1 MTSSTKANSQK
12 LTADVGPFLYFC
24 VIIVKERKM
33 QAKQFWTKAYQRN
46 IAKMVGMCC
55 RYVGDR
61 TVAEDLAHEA
71 FLKAIEKSGTYR
83 RLGSFDGWL
92 MRINL
97 NTTLDYLR
105 RQPTFVSFSETDDVE
120 TQNFASLQADPDS
133 EPDPDNPHITPS
145 DLSESEILDA
155 VCALP
160 DKQRAVFNLYVFEN
174 QPHAKIAETL
184 QIGVRSSK
192 RYLSEARAQL
202 QNALNTIVRHK
213 KSGFMILLPFLP
225 WKSHAIDRLC
235 RAKLKH
241 LALSPATPSPLSAV
255 NWTAAPKPGVW
266 MAVTAAKA
274 PAIATGVVATAV
286 TGSVVAWQVQPAPTP
301 ASPAPQETEVTTC
314 VAADSAIVNADTAV
328 VETQCIASPAT
339 DSVDTRHG
347 TSLQEPPYPEQQV
360 KGTESSVSPLPAT
373 SGTSAPASNHSLK
386 KFERNGFHGLKDAR
400 GNVVVYPKYSD
411 IQPFDEYRTG
421 WAMVEIFGFK
431 GFVDSSGKEVV
442 SPQYDDIGKFGRY
455 RDGCALV
462 QKGKFYG
469 FIDTTGKEVVPV
481 KFPLQELTK

>member
-1 MTSSTKANSQK
+1 
-12 LTADVGPFLYFC
+12 
-24 VIIVKERKM
+24 M

-46 IAKMVGMCC
+46 IGKMVGVCC

-61 TVAEDLAHEA
+61 AVAEDLAHEA

-97 NTTLDYLR
+97 TTTLDYLR
-105 RQPTFVSFSETDDVE
+105 RQPQFLSMEGIVE
-120 TQNFASLQADPDS
+120 TQCFASLQDETDTDVVETQCIASLQTDTN
-133 EPDPDNPHITPS
+133 ETHISAS
-145 DLSESEILDA
+145 DLTESEILSA
-155 VCALP
+155 ICALP

-174 QPHAKIAETL
+174 QSHAKIAETL
-184 QIGVRSSK
+184 KIGVRSSK
-192 RYLSEARAQL
+192 RYLSEARTQL
-202 QNALNTIVRHK
+202 QNTLNNLVQHK
-213 KSGFMILLPFLP
+213 EKSLMILLPFLP

-286 TGSVVAWQVQPAPTP
+286 TGSVVAWQAQPAPTP
-301 ASPAPQETEVTTC
+301 ASPTPQETAVTTC

-328 VETQCIASPAT
+328 VIVNADSAVVETQNFSF
-339 DSVDTRHG
+339 
-347 TSLQEPPYPEQQV
+347 LQTEINEHPTIEKDPEQQV

-373 SGTSAPASNHSLK
+373 SPTSAPASHHGLI

-400 GNVVVYPKYSD
+400 GNVVVYPKYSE

-442 SPQYDDIGKFGRY
+442 HPQYDDIGKFGRY

>member
-1 MTSSTKANSQK
+1 
-12 LTADVGPFLYFC
+12 
-24 VIIVKERKM
+24 M

-61 TVAEDLAHEA
+61 AVAEDLAHEA
-71 FLKAIEKSGTYR
+71 FLKAIEKSGSYR

-97 NTTLDYLR
+97 NTTMDYLR
-105 RQPTFVSFSETDDVE
+105 RQPQFLSMDDDTVGS
-120 TQNFASLQADPDS
+120 QFIASASD
-133 EPDPDNPHITPS
+133 EPDETCIAAS
-145 DLSESEILDA
+145 DLTESEILSA
-155 VCALP
+155 ICALP
-160 DKQRAVFNLYVFEN
+160 EKQRAVFNLYVFEN

-202 QNALNTIVRHK
+202 QIALNNLVRHK
-213 KSGFMILLPFLP
+213 KSGLMILLPFLP

-241 LALSPATPSPLSAV
+241 LALSPAAPSPLSAV

-266 MAVTAAKA
+266 MAITAAKA
-274 PAIATGVVATAV
+274 PAITTGVVATAV

-301 ASPAPQETEVTTC
+301 ASPTPQETVVTTC
-314 VAADSAIVNADTAV
+314 VAIDSDTTHANNDTAAV
-328 VETQCIASPAT
+328 GTRFIAPTIPSANPA
-339 DSVDTRHG
+339 SAA
-347 TSLQEPPYPEQQV
+347 EPPYPEQQV

-373 SGTSAPASNHSLK
+373 SGTSAPASNHSLR

>member
-1 MTSSTKANSQK
+1 
-12 LTADVGPFLYFC
+12 
-24 VIIVKERKM
+24 M

-46 IAKMVGMCC
+46 IGKMVGVCC

-61 TVAEDLAHEA
+61 AVAEDLAHEA
-71 FLKAIEKSGTYR
+71 FLKAIEKSETYHH
-83 RLGSFDGWL
+83 LGSFDGWL

-105 RQPTFVSFSETDDVE
+105 RQPQFLSMEDIVE
-120 TQNFASLQADPDS
+120 TQCIASLPTDTN
-133 EPDPDNPHITPS
+133 ETHISAS
-145 DLSESEILDA
+145 DLTESEILDA
-155 VCALP
+155 ICALP
-160 DKQRAVFNLYVFEN
+160 DKQRTVLS
-174 QPHAKIAETL
+174 HAKIAEVL
-184 QIGVRSSK
+184 KIGVRSSK
-192 RYLSEARAQL
+192 RYLSEARTQL
-202 QNALNTIVRHK
+202 QNTLNNLVQHK
-213 KSGFMILLPFLP
+213 EKSLMILLPFLP

-241 LALSPATPSPLSAV
+241 LALSSAAPSPLSAV

-286 TGSVVAWQVQPAPTP
+286 TGSVIAWQAQPAPTP
-301 ASPAPQETEVTTC
+301 ASPTPQETAVTTC

-339 DSVDTRHG
+339 DSVETRHG
-347 TSLQEPPYPEQQV
+347 TSLQELPYPQQQV
-360 KGTESSVSPLPAT
+360 KGTESSVSPLPET

-386 KFERNGFHGLKDAR
+386 KFERNGYYGLKDAHE
-400 GNVVVYPKYSD
+400 NVIVYPKYSD

-431 GFVDSSGKEVV
+431 GFVDSTGKEVV
-442 SPQYDDIGKFGRY
+442 HPQYEDIGKFGRY

>member
-1 MTSSTKANSQK
+1 
-12 LTADVGPFLYFC
+12 
-24 VIIVKERKM
+24 
-33 QAKQFWTKAYQRN
+33 
-46 IAKMVGMCC
+46 MVGVCC

-61 TVAEDLAHEA
+61 AVAEDLAHEA

-97 NTTLDYLR
+97 NTTMDYLR
-105 RQPTFVSFSETDDVE
+105 RQPQFLSMDDDTVGTRFIASESDVVE
-120 TQNFASLQADPDS
+120 TCH
-133 EPDPDNPHITPS
+133 ETCITES
-145 DLSESEILDA
+145 DLSESEILSA
-155 VCALP
+155 IAALP
-160 DKQRAVFNLYVFEN
+160 DKQRTVFNLYVFEN
-174 QPHAKIAETL
+174 QSHAKIAEVL

-192 RYLSEARAQL
+192 RYLAEARAQL
-202 QNALNTIVRHK
+202 QIALNNLVRHK
-213 KSGFMILLPFLP
+213 KSGLMILLPFLP

-301 ASPAPQETEVTTC
+301 ADPTPQETAVTTY
-314 VAADSAIVNADTAV
+314 VTTDTATVDADTAVAIVNTDPAV
-328 VETQCIASPAT
+328 VETQIFA
-339 DSVDTRHG
+339 
-347 TSLQEPPYPEQQV
+347 SLQTEINEHPTIEKDPEQQV

-386 KFERNGFHGLKDAR
+386 KFERNGYYGLKDAHE
-400 GNVVVYPKYSD
+400 NVVVYPKYSE

-431 GFVDSSGKEVV
+431 GFVDSAGQEVV
-442 SPQYDDIGKFGRY
+442 HPQYDEIGKFGLY

-462 QKGKFYG
+462 RKGNFYG
-469 FIDTTGKEVVPV
+469 FIDTAGKEVVPV
-481 KFPLQELTK
+481 THKKSNLVPKS

>member
-1 MTSSTKANSQK
+1 
-12 LTADVGPFLYFC
+12 
-24 VIIVKERKM
+24 
-33 QAKQFWTKAYQRN
+33 QFWTKAYQRN

-61 TVAEDLAHEA
+61 AVAEDLAHEA

-97 NTTLDYLR
+97 NTTMDYLR
-105 RQPTFVSFSETDDVE
+105 RQPQFLSMDEVVETFHETSLRNETDSFVAE
-120 TQNFASLQADPDS
+120 AQ
-133 EPDPDNPHITPS
+133 
-145 DLSESEILDA
+145 DLAPQINNLTESEILNA
-155 VCALP
+155 ICALP
-160 DKQRAVFNLYVFEN
+160 DKQRTVFNLYVFEN
-174 QPHAKIAETL
+174 QSHAKIAEAL

-202 QNALNTIVRHK
+202 QIALNNLVRHK
-213 KSGFMILLPFLP
+213 KSGLMILLPFLP

-286 TGSVVAWQVQPAPTP
+286 TGSVIAWQAQPAPTGP
-301 ASPAPQETEVTTC
+301 TPQETAVTTC
-314 VAADSAIVNADTAV
+314 VATDSTTINADTAV

-339 DSVDTRHG
+339 DSVETRHG

-386 KFERNGFHGLKDAR
+386 KFERNGYYGLQDEK

-442 SPQYDDIGKFGRY
+442 HPQYDEIGKFGLY
-455 RDGCALV
+455 RGGYALV
-462 QKGKFYG
+462 RKGNFYG

>member
-1 MTSSTKANSQK
+1 
-12 LTADVGPFLYFC
+12 
-24 VIIVKERKM
+24 M

-61 TVAEDLAHEA
+61 AVAEDLAHEA

-105 RQPTFVSFSETDDVE
+105 RQPTFVSFAETEGVE
-120 TQNFASLQADPDS
+120 TQNFASLPADTDS
-133 EPDPDNPHITPS
+133 DTDNSRITPS

-160 DKQRAVFNLYVFEN
+160 DKQRTVFNLYVFEN
-174 QPHAKIAETL
+174 QSHAKIAETL

-192 RYLSEARAQL
+192 RYLSEARTQL
-202 QNALNTIVRHK
+202 QQTLKDIVHHK
-213 KSGFMILLPFLP
+213 ETGLMIQLPILP
-225 WKSHAIDRLC
+225 WKLHAIDRLC

-241 LALSPATPSPLSAV
+241 LALSPDAPSPLSTL

-274 PAIATGVVATAV
+274 PAVATGVVATAV
-286 TGSVVAWQVQPAPTP
+286 TGSVVAWQAQPVPAPTHP
-301 ASPAPQETEVTTC
+301 TPQETVVTTC
-314 VAADSAIVNADTAV
+314 VATDSDSTNVNPDTVV
-328 VETQCIASPAT
+328 VETHNFASPAT
-339 DSVDTRHG
+339 
-347 TSLQEPPYPEQQV
+347 EPPYPEQQV
-360 KGTESSVSPLPAT
+360 KGTESSLSPLPAT
-373 SGTSAPASNHSLK
+373 SPTSALTLHHGLI
-386 KFERNGFHGLKDAR
+386 KFERNGYYGLKDAHE
-400 GNVVVYPKYSD
+400 NVVVYPKYSE

-431 GFVDSSGKEVV
+431 GFVDSTGKEVV
-442 SPQYDDIGKFGRY
+442 HPQYDDIGKFGRY
-455 RDGCALV
+455 REGCALV
-462 QKGKFYG
+462 HKGKFYG

>member
-1 MTSSTKANSQK
+1 
-12 LTADVGPFLYFC
+12 
-24 VIIVKERKM
+24 M

-46 IAKMVGMCC
+46 IGKMVGVCC

-61 TVAEDLAHEA
+61 AVAEDLAHEA

-97 NTTLDYLR
+97 NTTMDYLR
-105 RQPTFVSFSETDDVE
+105 RQPQFLSMDDDTVGTRFIASASDIVE
-120 TQNFASLQADPDS
+120 TCHGASLQD
-133 EPDPDNPHITPS
+133 EPDETCISES
-145 DLSESEILDA
+145 DLTESEILDA

-160 DKQRAVFNLYVFEN
+160 DKQRTVFNLYVFEN
-174 QPHAKIAETL
+174 QSHAKIAESL

-202 QNALNTIVRHK
+202 QIALNNLVRHK
-213 KSGFMILLPFLP
+213 KSGLMILLPFLP

-286 TGSVVAWQVQPAPTP
+286 TGSVIAWQAQPAPAPDDPT
-301 ASPAPQETEVTTC
+301 PQETAVTTC

-339 DSVDTRHG
+339 DSVETRHG
-347 TSLQEPPYPEQQV
+347 TSLQEPPYPQQQV

-373 SGTSAPASNHSLK
+373 SPTSAPASHHGLI

>member
-1 MTSSTKANSQK
+1 
-12 LTADVGPFLYFC
+12 
-24 VIIVKERKM
+24 
-33 QAKQFWTKAYQRN
+33 
-46 IAKMVGMCC
+46 MVGVCC

-61 TVAEDLAHEA
+61 SVAEDLAHEA
-71 FLKAIEKSGTYR
+71 FLKAIEKSGSYR

-105 RQPTFVSFSETDDVE
+105 RQPTFLSMDDVVE
-120 TQNFASLQADPDS
+120 TRLIASLQTDTDFDS
-133 EPDPDNPHITPS
+133 DSAS

-160 DKQRAVFNLYVFEN
+160 DKQRTVFNLYVFEN
-174 QPHAKIAETL
+174 QSHAKIAETL

-202 QNALNTIVRHK
+202 QQTLKDIVHHK
-213 KSGFMILLPFLP
+213 ETGLMILLPILP

-286 TGSVVAWQVQPAPTP
+286 TGSVIAYQAQPAPT
-301 ASPAPQETEVTTC
+301 SPAPQETEVTTC
-314 VAADSAIVNADTAV
+314 VATDSDSTHKNNDTAV
-328 VETQCIASPAT
+328 VGTRFIASAIPAIPAIPAST
-339 DSVDTRHG
+339 A
-347 TSLQEPPYPEQQV
+347 EPPYPQQQV

-373 SGTSAPASNHSLK
+373 SPTSAPTSNHSLK
-386 KFERNGFHGLKDAR
+386 KFERNGYYGLKDAHE
-400 GNVVVYPKYSD
+400 NVVVYPKYSD
-411 IQPFDEYRTG
+411 IQPFDEYRIG

-431 GFVDSSGKEVV
+431 GFVDSTGKEVV
-442 SPQYDDIGKFGRY
+442 HPQYEDIGKFGRY

-462 QKGKFYG
+462 HKGKFYG

>member
-1 MTSSTKANSQK
+1 
-12 LTADVGPFLYFC
+12 
-24 VIIVKERKM
+24 M

-61 TVAEDLAHEA
+61 AVAEDLAHEA

-97 NTTLDYLR
+97 NTTMDYLR
-105 RQPTFVSFSETDDVE
+105 RQPTFLSMDDNTVGTRFIASASDVVE
-120 TQNFASLQADPDS
+120 TCHGASLQD
-133 EPDPDNPHITPS
+133 EPDETCISES
-145 DLSESEILDA
+145 DLTESEILDA
-155 VCALP
+155 ICALP
-160 DKQRAVFNLYVFEN
+160 DKQRTVFNLYVFEN
-174 QPHAKIAETL
+174 QSHAKIAEAL

-192 RYLSEARAQL
+192 RYLSEARTQL
-202 QNALNTIVRHK
+202 QIALNNLVRHK
-213 KSGFMILLPFLP
+213 KSGLMILLPFLP

-286 TGSVVAWQVQPAPTP
+286 TGSVIAWQAQPAPTP
-301 ASPAPQETEVTTC
+301 ADPTPQETVVTTY
-314 VAADSAIVNADTAV
+314 VTTDSATVNADTAV
-328 VETQCIASPAT
+328 VIVNADSAVIET
-339 DSVDTRHG
+339 HG
-347 TSLQEPPYPEQQV
+347 RASLQTKINEHPTIEKDPEQQV

-373 SGTSAPASNHSLK
+373 SPTSAPASHHGLI
-386 KFERNGFHGLKDAR
+386 KFERNGFHGLKDTR

>member
-1 MTSSTKANSQK
+1 
-12 LTADVGPFLYFC
+12 
-24 VIIVKERKM
+24 M

-61 TVAEDLAHEA
+61 AVAEDLAHEA
-71 FLKAIEKSGTYR
+71 FLKAIEKSGSYR

-97 NTTLDYLR
+97 NTTMDYLR
-105 RQPTFVSFSETDDVE
+105 RQPQFLSMDDDTVGS
-120 TQNFASLQADPDS
+120 QFIASASD
-133 EPDPDNPHITPS
+133 EPDETCIAAS
-145 DLSESEILDA
+145 DLTESEILSA
-155 VCALP
+155 ICALP
-160 DKQRAVFNLYVFEN
+160 EKQRAVFNLYVFEN

-202 QNALNTIVRHK
+202 QIALNNLVRHK
-213 KSGFMILLPFLP
+213 KSGLMILLPFLP

-241 LALSPATPSPLSAV
+241 LALSPAAPSPLSAV

-266 MAVTAAKA
+266 MAITAAKA
-274 PAIATGVVATAV
+274 PAITTGVVATAV

-301 ASPAPQETEVTTC
+301 ASPTPQETVVTTC
-314 VAADSAIVNADTAV
+314 VAIDSDTTHANNDTAAV
-328 VETQCIASPAT
+328 GTRFIAPTIPSANPA
-339 DSVDTRHG
+339 SAA
-347 TSLQEPPYPEQQV
+347 EPPYPEQQV

-373 SGTSAPASNHSLK
+373 SGTSAPASNHSLR

-431 GFVDSSGKEVV
+431 GFVDSAGQEVV
-442 SPQYDDIGKFGRY
+442 HPQYDEIGKFGLY

-462 QKGKFYG
+462 RKGKFYG

>member
-1 MTSSTKANSQK
+1 
-12 LTADVGPFLYFC
+12 
-24 VIIVKERKM
+24 M

-61 TVAEDLAHEA
+61 AVAEDLAHEA
-71 FLKAIEKSGTYR
+71 FLKAIEKSGSYR

-105 RQPTFVSFSETDDVE
+105 RQPTFVSFAETDDVE
-120 TQNFASLQADPDS
+120 TQNFASLPADPDS
-133 EPDPDNPHITPS
+133 DTDNSRITPS

-160 DKQRAVFNLYVFEN
+160 DKQRTVFNLYVFEN
-174 QPHAKIAETL
+174 QSHAKIAEAL

-192 RYLSEARAQL
+192 RYLSEARTQL
-202 QNALNTIVRHK
+202 QNTLNNLVQHK
-213 KSGFMILLPFLP
+213 EKSLMILLPFLP

-274 PAIATGVVATAV
+274 PAVATGVVATAV
-286 TGSVVAWQVQPAPTP
+286 TGSVVAWQAQPAQTP
-301 ASPAPQETEVTTC
+301 ATPTPQETVVTTC
-314 VAADSAIVNADTAV
+314 VTTDTATVDADTVVVSVNTDPAD
-328 VETQCIASPAT
+328 VETQNFA
-339 DSVDTRHG
+339 
-347 TSLQEPPYPEQQV
+347 SLQTEINEHSVIDEHPKQQV

-373 SGTSAPASNHSLK
+373 SQTSALTLHHGLI
-386 KFERNGFHGLKDAR
+386 KFERNGYYGLKDAHE
-400 GNVVVYPKYSD
+400 NVVVYPKYSE

-431 GFVDSSGKEVV
+431 GFVDSTGKEVV
-442 SPQYDDIGKFGRY
+442 HPQYEDIGKFGRY

-462 QKGKFYG
+462 HKGKFYG
-469 FIDTTGKEVVPV
+469 FIDSTGKEVVPV

>member
-1 MTSSTKANSQK
+1 
-12 LTADVGPFLYFC
+12 
-24 VIIVKERKM
+24 
-33 QAKQFWTKAYQRN
+33 
-46 IAKMVGMCC
+46 MVGMCC

-61 TVAEDLAHEA
+61 SVAEDLAHEA
-71 FLKAIEKSGTYR
+71 FLKAIEKSGSYR

-105 RQPTFVSFSETDDVE
+105 RQPTFVSFAETDDVE
-120 TQNFASLQADPDS
+120 TQNFASLQTDPDS
-133 EPDPDNPHITPS
+133 DTDNSRITPS

-160 DKQRAVFNLYVFEN
+160 DKQRTVFNLYVFEN
-174 QPHAKIAETL
+174 QSHAKIAETL

-202 QNALNTIVRHK
+202 QQTLKDIVHHK
-213 KSGFMILLPFLP
+213 ETGLMILLPILP

-241 LALSPATPSPLSAV
+241 LALSPAGSSPLSAL
-255 NWTAAPKPGVW
+255 NWTAAPKPGIW

-274 PAIATGVVATAV
+274 PAVATGVVATAV
-286 TGSVVAWQVQPAPTP
+286 TGSVVAWQAQPAETP
-301 ASPAPQETEVTTC
+301 AGPTPQETVVTTC
-314 VAADSAIVNADTAV
+314 VTTDSATIDADTVVVSVNTDPAD
-328 VETQCIASPAT
+328 VETQNFA
-339 DSVDTRHG
+339 
-347 TSLQEPPYPEQQV
+347 SLQTEINEHSVIDEHPKQQV

-373 SGTSAPASNHSLK
+373 SPTSAPTSNHSLK
-386 KFERNGFHGLKDAR
+386 KFERNGYYGLKDAHE
-400 GNVVVYPKYSD
+400 NVVVYPKYSE
-411 IQPFDEYRTG
+411 IQPFDEYRIG

-431 GFVDSSGKEVV
+431 GFVDSTGKEVV
-442 SPQYDDIGKFGRY
+442 HPQYEDIGKFGRY

-462 QKGKFYG
+462 HKGKFYG

-481 KFPLQELTK
+481 KFPLQELTR

>member
-1 MTSSTKANSQK
+1 
-12 LTADVGPFLYFC
+12 
-24 VIIVKERKM
+24 M

-55 RYVGDR
+55 RYVGNR
-61 TVAEDLAHEA
+61 AVAEDLAHEA

-97 NTTLDYLR
+97 NTTMDYLR
-105 RQPTFVSFSETDDVE
+105 RQPQFLSMDDDTVGTRFIASESDIVE
-120 TQNFASLQADPDS
+120 TFH
-133 EPDPDNPHITPS
+133 ETCITES
-145 DLSESEILDA
+145 DLNESEILSA
-155 VCALP
+155 IAALP
-160 DKQRAVFNLYVFEN
+160 DKQRTVFNLYVFEN
-174 QPHAKIAETL
+174 QSHAKIAETL

-202 QNALNTIVRHK
+202 QIALNNLVRHK
-213 KSGFMILLPFLP
+213 KSGLMILLPFLP

-274 PAIATGVVATAV
+274 PAVATGVVATAV
-286 TGSVVAWQVQPAPTP
+286 TGSVVAWQVQPAQTP
-301 ASPAPQETEVTTC
+301 ATPTPQETVVTTC
-314 VAADSAIVNADTAV
+314 VTTDTATVDADTAVAIVNTDPAV
-328 VETQCIASPAT
+328 VETQIFA
-339 DSVDTRHG
+339 
-347 TSLQEPPYPEQQV
+347 SLQTEINEHPTIEKDPEQQV

-373 SGTSAPASNHSLK
+373 SPTSALTLHHGLI
-386 KFERNGFHGLKDAR
+386 KFERNGYYGLKDAHE
-400 GNVVVYPKYSD
+400 NVVVYPKYSE

-431 GFVDSSGKEVV
+431 GFVDNAGKEVV
-442 SPQYDDIGKFGRY
+442 HPQYDDIGKFGRY

-462 QKGKFYG
+462 HKGKFYG

>member
-1 MTSSTKANSQK
+1 
-12 LTADVGPFLYFC
+12 
-24 VIIVKERKM
+24 M

-55 RYVGDR
+55 RYVGNR
-61 TVAEDLAHEA
+61 AVAEDLAHEA
-71 FLKAIEKSGTYR
+71 FLKAIEKSGSYR

-105 RQPTFVSFSETDDVE
+105 RQPQFLSMDDDTVGTQFIASESDIVE
-120 TQNFASLQADPDS
+120 TVHETCIS
-133 EPDPDNPHITPS
+133 ES
-145 DLSESEILDA
+145 DLSESEILSA
-155 VCALP
+155 IAALP
-160 DKQRAVFNLYVFEN
+160 EKQRAVFNLYVFEN
-174 QPHAKIAETL
+174 QSHTKIAEML

-192 RYLSEARAQL
+192 RYLSEARVQL
-202 QNALNTIVRHK
+202 QNALNNIVRHK
-213 KSGFMILLPFLP
+213 KSGLMILLPLLP

-241 LALSPATPSPLSAV
+241 LALSPATPSPLSTV

-286 TGSVVAWQVQPAPTP
+286 TGSVVAWQAQPAPTP
-301 ASPAPQETEVTTC
+301 ASPTPQETAVTTC
-314 VAADSAIVNADTAV
+314 DAADSNSTHTNNDTAV
-328 VETQCIASPAT
+328 VGTRFIASANPAST
-339 DSVDTRHG
+339 NLASTADS
-347 TSLQEPPYPEQQV
+347 PYPQQQV

-386 KFERNGFHGLKDAR
+386 KFERNGYYGLQDEK
-400 GNVVVYPKYSD
+400 GNIVVYPKYTD
-411 IQPFDEYRTG
+411 IRPFDEYRTG
-421 WAMVEIFGFK
+421 WAMVEIFGFQ
-431 GFVDSSGKEVV
+431 GFVDNAGKEVV
-442 SPQYDDIGKFGRY
+442 HPQYDDIGKFGRY

-462 QKGKFYG
+462 HKGKFYG

>member
-1 MTSSTKANSQK
+1 
-12 LTADVGPFLYFC
+12 
-24 VIIVKERKM
+24 M
-33 QAKQFWTKAYQRN
+33 QAKEFWTKAYQRN

-61 TVAEDLAHEA
+61 AVAEDLAHEA

-97 NTTLDYLR
+97 NTTMDYLR
-105 RQPTFVSFSETDDVE
+105 RQPTFLSMDEVVETFHETSLRNETDSVVAE
-120 TQNFASLQADPDS
+120 AQ
-133 EPDPDNPHITPS
+133 
-145 DLSESEILDA
+145 DLAPQVNDLTESEILSA
-155 VCALP
+155 ICALP
-160 DKQRAVFNLYVFEN
+160 DKQRTVFNLYVFEN
-174 QPHAKIAETL
+174 QSHAKIAETL

-202 QNALNTIVRHK
+202 QIALNNLVRHK
-213 KSGFMILLPFLP
+213 KSGLMILLPFLP

-286 TGSVVAWQVQPAPTP
+286 TGSVIAWQAQPAPTP
-301 ASPAPQETEVTTC
+301 ASPTPQETAVTTC
-314 VAADSAIVNADTAV
+314 VTTDTATVDADTVVVSVNTDPAD
-328 VETQCIASPAT
+328 VETQNFA
-339 DSVDTRHG
+339 
-347 TSLQEPPYPEQQV
+347 SLQTEINEHSVIDEHPKQQV

-373 SGTSAPASNHSLK
+373 SPTSALTLHHGLI
-386 KFERNGFHGLKDAR
+386 KFERNGYYGLKDAHE
-400 GNVVVYPKYSD
+400 NVIVYPKYSD
-411 IQPFDEYRTG
+411 IQPFDEYRTD

-431 GFVDSSGKEVV
+431 GFVDSTGKEVV
-442 SPQYDDIGKFGRY
+442 HPQYEDIGKFGRY

-462 QKGKFYG
+462 HKGKFYG

>member
-1 MTSSTKANSQK
+1 
-12 LTADVGPFLYFC
+12 
-24 VIIVKERKM
+24 M

-46 IAKMVGMCC
+46 IGKMVGMCC

-61 TVAEDLAHEA
+61 SVAEDLAHEA
-71 FLKAIEKSGTYR
+71 FLKAIEKSGSYR

-105 RQPTFVSFSETDDVE
+105 RQPTFVSFAETDDVE
-120 TQNFASLQADPDS
+120 TQNFASLQTDPDS
-133 EPDPDNPHITPS
+133 DTDNSRITPS

-160 DKQRAVFNLYVFEN
+160 DKQRTVFNLYVFEN
-174 QPHAKIAETL
+174 QSHAKIAETL

-202 QNALNTIVRHK
+202 QQTLKDIVHHK
-213 KSGFMILLPFLP
+213 ETGLMILLPILP

-241 LALSPATPSPLSAV
+241 LALSPAGSSPLSAL
-255 NWTAAPKPGVW
+255 NWTAAPKPGIW

-274 PAIATGVVATAV
+274 PAVATGVVATAV
-286 TGSVVAWQVQPAPTP
+286 TGSVVAWQAQPAETP
-301 ASPAPQETEVTTC
+301 AGPTPQETVVTTC
-314 VAADSAIVNADTAV
+314 VTTDSATIDADTVVVSVNTDPAD
-328 VETQCIASPAT
+328 VETQNFA
-339 DSVDTRHG
+339 
-347 TSLQEPPYPEQQV
+347 SLQTEINEHSVIDEHPKQQV

-373 SGTSAPASNHSLK
+373 SPTSAPTSNHSLK
-386 KFERNGFHGLKDAR
+386 KFERNGYYGLKDAHE
-400 GNVVVYPKYSD
+400 NVVVYPKYSE

-431 GFVDSSGKEVV
+431 GFVDSTGKEVV
-442 SPQYDDIGKFGRY
+442 HPQYEDIGKFGRY

-462 QKGKFYG
+462 HKGKFYG

-481 KFPLQELTK
+481 KFPLQELTR

>member
-1 MTSSTKANSQK
+1 
-12 LTADVGPFLYFC
+12 
-24 VIIVKERKM
+24 M

-61 TVAEDLAHEA
+61 AVAEDLAHEA

-83 RLGSFDGWL
+83 RFGSFDGWL

-97 NTTLDYLR
+97 NTTMDYLR
-105 RQPTFVSFSETDDVE
+105 RQPQFLSMDDDTVGTQFIAAESDIVE
-120 TQNFASLQADPDS
+120 TFH
-133 EPDPDNPHITPS
+133 ETCITES
-145 DLSESEILDA
+145 DLTESEILSA
-155 VCALP
+155 ITALP
-160 DKQRAVFNLYVFEN
+160 EKQRSVFNLYVFEN
-174 QPHAKIAETL
+174 QSHTKIAEML

-192 RYLSEARAQL
+192 RYLSEARVQL
-202 QNALNTIVRHK
+202 QNALNNIVRHK
-213 KSGFMILLPFLP
+213 KSGLMILLPLLP

-235 RAKLKH
+235 RAKLIH
-241 LALSPATPSPLSAV
+241 LALSPAAPSPLSAV
-255 NWTAAPKPGVW
+255 NWTAAPKPSVW

-274 PAIATGVVATAV
+274 PTIATGVVATAV
-286 TGSVVAWQVQPAPTP
+286 TGSVVAWQAQPAQPP
-301 ASPAPQETEVTTC
+301 AGLTPQETAVTTC
-314 VAADSAIVNADTAV
+314 VTTDSATVDADTAV
-328 VETQCIASPAT
+328 VIVNA
-339 DSVDTRHG
+339 DSVFIETHG
-347 TSLQEPPYPEQQV
+347 RASLQTKINEHPTIEKDPEQQV

-373 SGTSAPASNHSLK
+373 SPTSAPASNHSLK
-386 KFERNGFHGLKDAR
+386 KFERNGYYGLQDEK
-400 GNVVVYPKYSD
+400 GNIVVYPKYTD

>member
-1 MTSSTKANSQK
+1 
-12 LTADVGPFLYFC
+12 
-24 VIIVKERKM
+24 M

-61 TVAEDLAHEA
+61 AVAEDLAHEA

-97 NTTLDYLR
+97 NTTMDYLR
-105 RQPTFVSFSETDDVE
+105 RQPQFLSMDDDTVGTRFIASESDVVE
-120 TQNFASLQADPDS
+120 TCHGASLQD
-133 EPDPDNPHITPS
+133 EPDETCISES
-145 DLSESEILDA
+145 DLTESEILSA
-155 VCALP
+155 ICALP
-160 DKQRAVFNLYVFEN
+160 DKQRTVFNLYVFEN
-174 QPHAKIAETL
+174 QSHAKIAETL

-202 QNALNTIVRHK
+202 QIALNNLVRHK
-213 KSGFMILLPFLP
+213 KSGLMIMLPFLP

-266 MAVTAAKA
+266 MAVTAVKA

-286 TGSVVAWQVQPAPTP
+286 TGSVVAWQAQPVDSTSIKSEPAIIVETQNF
-301 ASPAPQETEVTTC
+301 ASPTTDTIAVVETCHGASLQDEP
-314 VAADSAIVNADTAV
+314 IPV
-328 VETQCIASPAT
+328 VETQCIAS
-339 DSVDTRHG
+339 
-347 TSLQEPPYPEQQV
+347 LQELPYPQQQV

-373 SGTSAPASNHSLK
+373 PQTPASISRHDGRDVTSWRLQ
-386 KFERNGFHGLKDAR
+386 KFERNGYYGLKDEK
-400 GNVVVYPKYSD
+400 GNIVVYPKYTD
-411 IQPFDEYRTG
+411 IRPFDEYRTG

-431 GFVDSSGKEVV
+431 GFVDSAGQEVV
-442 SPQYDDIGKFGRY
+442 HPQYDEIGKFGLY

-462 QKGKFYG
+462 RKGNFYG
-469 FIDTTGKEVVPV
+469 FIDTTGKEVMPV
-481 KFPLQELTK
+481 TLKKNELIP

>member
-1 MTSSTKANSQK
+1 
-12 LTADVGPFLYFC
+12 
-24 VIIVKERKM
+24 M

-46 IAKMVGMCC
+46 IGKMVGVCC

-61 TVAEDLAHEA
+61 AVAEDLAHEA

-105 RQPTFVSFSETDDVE
+105 RQPQFLSMEGIVE
-120 TQNFASLQADPDS
+120 TQCIASLQDETDTDVVETQCIASLQTDTN
-133 EPDPDNPHITPS
+133 ETHISAS
-145 DLSESEILDA
+145 DLTESEILSA
-155 VCALP
+155 ICALP

-174 QPHAKIAETL
+174 QSHAKIAETL
-184 QIGVRSSK
+184 KIGVRSSK
-192 RYLSEARAQL
+192 RYLSEARTQL
-202 QNALNTIVRHK
+202 QNTLNNLVQHK
-213 KSGFMILLPFLP
+213 EKSLMILLPFLP

-286 TGSVVAWQVQPAPTP
+286 TGSVVAWQAQPAPTP
-301 ASPAPQETEVTTC
+301 ASPTPQETAVTTC

-328 VETQCIASPAT
+328 VIVNADSAVVETQNFSF
-339 DSVDTRHG
+339 
-347 TSLQEPPYPEQQV
+347 LQTEINEHPTIEKDPEQQV

-373 SGTSAPASNHSLK
+373 SPTSAPASHHGLI

-400 GNVVVYPKYSD
+400 GNVVVYPKYSE

-442 SPQYDDIGKFGRY
+442 HPQYDDIGKFGRY

>member
-1 MTSSTKANSQK
+1 
-12 LTADVGPFLYFC
+12 
-24 VIIVKERKM
+24 M

-61 TVAEDLAHEA
+61 AVAEDLAHEA
-71 FLKAIEKSGTYR
+71 FLKAIEKSGSYR

-105 RQPTFVSFSETDDVE
+105 RQPTFVSFAETDDVE
-120 TQNFASLQADPDS
+120 TQNFASLPADPDS
-133 EPDPDNPHITPS
+133 DTDNSRITPS

-160 DKQRAVFNLYVFEN
+160 DKQRTVFNLYVFEN
-174 QPHAKIAETL
+174 QSHAKIAEAL

-192 RYLSEARAQL
+192 RYLSEARTQL
-202 QNALNTIVRHK
+202 QNTLNNLVQHK
-213 KSGFMILLPFLP
+213 EKSLMILLPFLP

-274 PAIATGVVATAV
+274 PAVATGVVATAV
-286 TGSVVAWQVQPAPTP
+286 TGSVVAWQAQPAQTP
-301 ASPAPQETEVTTC
+301 ATPTPQETVVTTC
-314 VAADSAIVNADTAV
+314 VTTDTATVDADTVVVSVNTDPAD
-328 VETQCIASPAT
+328 VETQNFA
-339 DSVDTRHG
+339 
-347 TSLQEPPYPEQQV
+347 SLQTEINEHSVIDEHPKQQV

-373 SGTSAPASNHSLK
+373 SQTSALTLHHGLI
-386 KFERNGFHGLKDAR
+386 KFERNGYYGLKDAHE
-400 GNVVVYPKYSD
+400 NVIVYPKYSD

-462 QKGKFYG
+462 HKGKFYG
-469 FIDTTGKEVVPV
+469 FIDSTGKKVVPV

>member
-1 MTSSTKANSQK
+1 
-12 LTADVGPFLYFC
+12 
-24 VIIVKERKM
+24 M

-61 TVAEDLAHEA
+61 AVAEDLAHEA

-97 NTTLDYLR
+97 NTTMDYLR
-105 RQPTFVSFSETDDVE
+105 RQPQFLSMDDDTVG
-120 TQNFASLQADPDS
+120 TRFIASASD
-133 EPDPDNPHITPS
+133 EPDETCIAAS
-145 DLSESEILDA
+145 DLTESEILSA
-155 VCALP
+155 ICALP
-160 DKQRAVFNLYVFEN
+160 EKQRAVFNLYVFEN

-202 QNALNTIVRHK
+202 QIALNNIVRHK
-213 KSGFMILLPFLP
+213 KSGLMILLPFLP

-286 TGSVVAWQVQPAPTP
+286 TGSVVAWQAQPAPTP
-301 ASPAPQETEVTTC
+301 ASPTPQETAVTTC

-339 DSVDTRHG
+339 DSVETRHG
-347 TSLQEPPYPEQQV
+347 TSLQELPYPQQQV

-386 KFERNGFHGLKDAR
+386 KFERNGYYGLQDEK
-400 GNVVVYPKYSD
+400 GNIVVYPKYTD

-431 GFVDSSGKEVV
+431 GFVDTTGKEVV
-442 SPQYDDIGKFGRY
+442 AQQYDDIGKFGRY

-462 QKGKFYG
+462 RKGNFYG
-469 FIDTTGKEVVPV
+469 FIDTAGQEVVPV

>member
-1 MTSSTKANSQK
+1 
-12 LTADVGPFLYFC
+12 
-24 VIIVKERKM
+24 M

-61 TVAEDLAHEA
+61 AVAEDLAHEA

-97 NTTLDYLR
+97 NTTMDYLR
-105 RQPTFVSFSETDDVE
+105 RQPQFLSMDEVVETFHETSLRNETDSVVAE
-120 TQNFASLQADPDS
+120 AQ
-133 EPDPDNPHITPS
+133 
-145 DLSESEILDA
+145 DLAPQVNDLTESEILDA
-155 VCALP
+155 ICALP
-160 DKQRAVFNLYVFEN
+160 DKQRTVFNLYVFEN
-174 QPHAKIAETL
+174 QSHAKIAESL

-202 QNALNTIVRHK
+202 QIALNNLVRHK
-213 KSGFMILLPFLP
+213 KSGLMILLPFLP

-241 LALSPATPSPLSAV
+241 LALSPAAPSPLSAV

-274 PAIATGVVATAV
+274 PAVATGVVATAV
-286 TGSVVAWQVQPAPTP
+286 TGSVIAWQAQPAPTSADP
-301 ASPAPQETEVTTC
+301 TPQKTVVTTC
-314 VAADSAIVNADTAV
+314 VAIDSDSTHVNNDTAV
-328 VETQCIASPAT
+328 VGTRFIASAIPASAA
-339 DSVDTRHG
+339 D
-347 TSLQEPPYPEQQV
+347 PPYPEQQV
-360 KGTESSVSPLPAT
+360 KGTESSVSPLPETPVSNVVETFHET
-373 SGTSAPASNHSLK
+373 SLPSHHSLK
-386 KFERNGFHGLKDAR
+386 KFERNGFYGLKDAH
-400 GNVVVYPKYSD
+400 GTVVAYPKYTD